1 MPTLPVAVAALEM
14 TGAVTTTGAA
24 AIVIVNVLVADPT
37 AFVALKVTVEVAAAA
52 GVPEITPLV
61 ALTVS
66 PAGSPVA
73 L

>member
-1 MPTLPVAVAALEM
+1 VPTVALAVAALEI
-14 TGAVTTTGAA
+14 TGAVTTGAA
-24 AIVIVNVLVADPT
+24 ATVIVRILVAKPT
-37 AFVALKVTVEVAAAA
+37 ELVALRVTAEVAAAV